1 MQYLPRWKEKPHE
14 QARQQLTT
22 PKARHGNVAIPS
34 AQVWHDSACMD
45 QQDKQETR
53 RNIMSNYLED
63 RKEARKLV
71 IEKYTKNG
79 CYLIGHEDGD
89 LYCADNYN
97 HLLELHKNYFNDE
110 PLVLLA
116 INEDDAKELQDDW
129 KLDNEG
135 IPCPAIKMIGKDG
148 VPA

>member
-1 MQYLPRWKEKPHE
+1 M
-14 QARQQLTT
+14 
-22 PKARHGNVAIPS
+22 N
-34 AQVWHDSACMD
+34 
-45 QQDKQETR
+45 
-53 RNIMSNYLED
+53 NYLDD

-97 HLLELHKNYFNDE
+97 HLLELHKNHFNDE

-135 IPCPAIKMIGKDG
+135 IPCPAIKIIGKDG
-148 VPA
+148 VQA

>member
-1 MQYLPRWKEKPHE
+1 
-14 QARQQLTT
+14 
-22 PKARHGNVAIPS
+22 
-34 AQVWHDSACMD
+34 
-45 QQDKQETR
+45 
-53 RNIMSNYLED
+53 MSNYLED

-97 HLLELHKNYFNDE
+97 HLLELHENNDK

-116 INEDDAKELQDDW
+116 SNEEDAKELQDDW

-135 IPCPAIKMIGKDG
+135 IPCPAIKIIGNDG
-148 VPA
+148 VQA

>member
-1 MQYLPRWKEKPHE
+1 M
-14 QARQQLTT
+14 
-22 PKARHGNVAIPS
+22 VAEE
-34 AQVWHDSACMD
+34 
-45 QQDKQETR
+45 KQETR
-53 RNIMSNYLED
+53 RNIMSNYLKD
-63 RKEARKLV
+63 RKEARELV

-79 CYLIGHEDGD
+79 SYLIGHENGE

-97 HLLELHKNYFNDE
+97 HLLELHKDYLNDE

-116 INEDDAKELQDDW
+116 INADDAKELQDDW

-135 IPCPAIKMIGKDG
+135 IPCPAIKIIGKEG

>member
-1 MQYLPRWKEKPHE
+1 
-14 QARQQLTT
+14 
-22 PKARHGNVAIPS
+22 
-34 AQVWHDSACMD
+34 
-45 QQDKQETR
+45 
-53 RNIMSNYLED
+53 MSNYLKD
-63 RKEARKLV
+63 RKEARELV

-79 CYLIGHEDGD
+79 SYLIGHENGE

-97 HLLELHKNYFNDE
+97 HLLELHKDHLSDE

-135 IPCPAIKMIGKDG
+135 ITCPAIKIIGKDG
-148 VPA
+148 EIL